1 MIKYLFLQAS
11 LTIVFFMIWIGT
23 TNLPGGEVGMAPFL
37 LGIFLSIQLTIGIVL
52 SLIFRKCLT
61 TVNTMLIG
69 MLVYLTIYE
78 FGPVVIGSEPMIWGV
93 FEDGPNGE
101 TNRAFG
107 LIPLVAGALTLIAIE
122 IWERKRTT

>member
-1 MIKYLFLQAS
+1 MIKYLFLQAG

-37 LGIFLSIQLTIGIVL
+37 LGIFLSIQLTIGIAL
-52 SLIFRKCLT
+52 SLIFMKRLT

-69 MLVYLTIYE
+69 MLIYLAIYE
-78 FGPVVIGSEPMIWGV
+78 LGPLVIGSEPMMWGI
-93 FEDGPNGE
+93 FEEGANGE

-107 LIPLVAGALTLIAIE
+107 LIPLVAGVLTLIAIE
-122 IWERKRTT
+122 IRERKRTT

>member
-1 MIKYLFLQAS
+1 MIKYLFLQAG

-37 LGIFLSIQLTIGIVL
+37 LGIFLSIQLTIGIAL
-52 SLIFRKCLT
+52 SLIFRKRLT

-69 MLVYLTIYE
+69 MLVYLAIYE
-78 FGPVVIGSEPMIWGV
+78 LGPLVVGSEPMIWGI
-93 FEDGPNGE
+93 FEEGSNGE

-107 LIPLVAGALTLIAIE
+107 LIPLVAGVLTLIVIE
-122 IWERKRTT
+122 IRERKRTT